1 MPGQENNDHIL
12 WTVKTLVVDL
22 FAVWLR
28 IQELFFIFFS
38 NTELGDRG
46 IKNSDKIYLFSAG
59 NL

>member
-28 IQELFFIFFS
+28 IQELFFIFLS